1 MRRPLLTLRRFAR
14 DRRGVSAIEFA
25 LIAPLLI
32 VFYFG
37 MAETVQAMMAKR
49 KASHV
54 ASAIGD
60 LVAQDQSVT
69 NAEIADVWTI
79 GNTLLAPFPSTTL
92 KMRITSVTA
101 NASGAVK
108 VDWSENKNWTDVADG
123 STWTGIPAGL
133 IAAGQSLIIAQ
144 TTYAYDSPIKKYVP
158 NTVNFTDVYYL
169 RPRKISTV
177 QRDTTS

>member
-32 VFYFG
+32 VFYLG

-79 GNTLLAPFPSTTL
+79 GTTLLAPFPSTTL

-101 NASGAVK
+101 NASGTVK
-108 VDWSENKNWTDVADG
+108 VDWSENQNWTDVADG

-144 TTYAYDSPIKKYVP
+144 TAYAYDSPIKKYVP
-158 NTVNFTDVYYL
+158 NTVNFSDIYYL

>member
-1 MRRPLLTLRRFAR
+1 MKRPLLTLRRFAR

-32 VFYFG
+32 TFYFG

-60 LVAQDQSVT
+60 LIAQDQIVT
-69 NAEIADVWTI
+69 DAEMTDTWTI
-79 GNTLLAPFPSTTL
+79 GAALMAPFPSSGKL
-92 KMRITSVTA
+92 GMRVTSVTM
-101 NASGAVK
+101 ASGVVK
-108 VDWSENKNWTDVADG
+108 VDWSDAGGTGLTKKNPG
-123 STWTGIPAGL
+123 ETWTGIPVGL
-133 IAAGQSLIIAQ
+133 IANGQSLVISE
-144 TTYAYDSPIKKYVP
+144 TLYPYDSPIKKYVP
-158 NTVNFTDVYYL
+158 ATLNFSDIYYL

-177 QRDTTS
+177 QRG